1 MWFNIADLFAGA
13 GGLSYG
19 FREHGGF
26 RILFANEIDDD
37 AAQTYGYNHPGVPV
51 YKCDVA
57 KLSRERI
64 ENDIGPAT
72 FDVVVGGP
80 PCQAYS
86 MAGQRNEG
94 DKRGKLF
101 GQYARML
108 EELNPTM
115 FLYENVVGLLS
126 MEKGKLLER
135 IQDQF
140 KKLGYTVDFRTLNA
154 AAFGVPQTRE
164 RVIIVGT
171 KRSIQFVWPE
181 HTHAEYPLTMADA
194 LSDLPEQPAACYA
207 SEPQN
212 EFQKAM
218 RAETE
223 SLLYHEPLAYGEK
236 LTRIIE
242 ALPEGGTIKDL
253 PENLRPTSGF
263 GNSYA
268 RLWWDRPS
276 TTITSNLGT
285 PSSARCIHPHANRAL
300 TTREGARL
308 QTFPDSY
315 LFFGRRG
322 SKNLQIGNAVP
333 PILAKELA
341 KAVFKHLSAKI
352 Q

>member
-1 MWFNIADLFAGA
+1 MQFNVADLFAGA
-13 GGLSYG
+13 GGLSHG
-19 FREHGGF
+19 FKEHGGF
-26 RILFANEIDDD
+26 RILFANEIDED
-37 AAQTYGYNHPGVPV
+37 AAQTYGYNHPSVPI

-64 ENDIGPAT
+64 EDDIGPMTLDAI
-72 FDVVVGGP
+72 VGGP

-86 MAGQRNEG
+86 TIGQRKKG

-101 GQYARML
+101 SQYARML
-108 EELNPTM
+108 EELNPMM

-126 MEKGKLLER
+126 MEQGKLLEQ
-135 IQDQF
+135 IQSLFQ
-140 KKLGYTVDFRTLNA
+140 KLGYVVDFRTLNA
-154 AAFGVPQTRE
+154 TAFGVPQVRK

-171 KRSIQFVWPE
+171 KRPIRFVWPE
-181 HTHAEYPLTMADA
+181 PTHVEHLLTMADA
-194 LSDLPEQPAACYA
+194 LSDLPEQPMAHYVC
-207 SEPQN
+207 EPQN
-212 EFQKAM
+212 EFQKIM
-218 RAETE
+218 RIGSG

-236 LTRIIE
+236 LTNIIE

-253 PENLRPTSGF
+253 PENLRPISGF

-276 TTITSNLGT
+276 TTVTSNLGT

-341 KAVFKHLSAKI
+341 KSVFNHLSVKI
-352 Q
+352 